1 MALHSQ
7 SASELFVSMPDSLFP
22 LLTEKNRNDMV
33 DFYNNHMEA
42 KVRNILDDYAR
53 LDTLTDS
60 YLRLTLT
67 KSSTAEMKLLETDD
81 SMQVIVLIQTAL
93 GPARDSRV
101 RFFNAQW
108 QRLYWLELPAPQTPD
123 FFSASPDSVAREMD
137 FAQRSVDD
145 MRLVEVTA
153 SPSEPLLTLNV
164 AVDEL
169 AEEEKKVA
177 RRYVRPLRYRWT
189 GSEFLRE

>member
-1 MALHSQ
+1 MKK
-7 SASELFVSMPDSLFP
+7 LFFLLAA
-22 LLTEKNRNDMV
+22 LLTASAMP
-33 DFYNNHMEA
+33 
-42 KVRNILDDYAR
+42 
-53 LDTLTDS
+53 T
-60 YLRLTLT
+60 
-67 KSSTAEMKLLETDD
+67 
-81 SMQVIVLIQTAL
+81 TAL
-93 GPARDSRV
+93 AEEVYRDSRV